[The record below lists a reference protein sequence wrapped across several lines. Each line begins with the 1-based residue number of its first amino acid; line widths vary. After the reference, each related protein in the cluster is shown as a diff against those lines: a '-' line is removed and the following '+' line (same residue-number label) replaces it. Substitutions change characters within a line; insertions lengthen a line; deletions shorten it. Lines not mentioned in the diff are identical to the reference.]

1 VKYPQVGGVI
11 TYTWALLVRIA
22 EDEMFAAFVALSL
35 TVPVANPTKEKDL
48 PEAAQ
53 KDLKKLEGKWKA
65 VKLVANEEED
75 TPTRDG
81 ADIFVTFKAHKV
93 TIEGVN
99 SFQITE
105 IDPTTDP
112 KVIDF
117 KALEDKSGITK
128 DTVYEAIYK
137 LDGETLTI
145 AVYIGAGNKRPQKF
159 ESPKDSSIMVITLK
173 RTKE

>member
-1 VKYPQVGGVI
+1 
-11 TYTWALLVRIA
+11 
-22 EDEMFAAFVALSL
+22 MFAAFVALSL
-35 TVPVANPTKEKDL
+35 TAPAADPPKEKEL

-53 KDLKKLEGKWKA
+53 KDVKKLEGKWKA
-65 VKLVANEEED
+65 VKLLANEEEE
-75 TPTRDG
+75 TPARDG
-81 ADIFVTFKAHKV
+81 NAIFVEFKGLKV
-93 TIEGVN
+93 TIVGTN

-117 KALEDKSGITK
+117 KALEDKAGITK

>member
-1 VKYPQVGGVI
+1 
-11 TYTWALLVRIA
+11 
-22 EDEMFAAFVALSL
+22 MFAAFVALSL
-35 TVPVANPTKEKDL
+35 TAPTADPPKEKEL

-65 VKLVANEEED
+65 VKVVANEEEE

-81 ADIFVTFKAHKV
+81 TDIFVTFKAHKV